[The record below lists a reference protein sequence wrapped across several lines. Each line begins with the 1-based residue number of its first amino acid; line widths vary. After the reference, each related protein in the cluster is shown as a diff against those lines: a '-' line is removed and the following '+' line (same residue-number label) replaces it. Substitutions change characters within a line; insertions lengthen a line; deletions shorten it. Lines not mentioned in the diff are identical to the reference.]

1 MGYID
6 EESIARSHSK
16 RMSRYNAQQAGESG
30 RKGSMADAE
39 PWVVFYIQNGGGN
52 EKEGRNP
59 LDDLAGDIFCAY
71 PDSCE

>member
-39 PWVVFYIQNGGGN
+39 PWVVFYTKGEGY
-52 EKEGRNP
+52 EKE
-59 LDDLAGDIFCAY
+59 
-71 PDSCE
+71 SCDRDCCYFGYFIGFDC

>member
-30 RKGSMADAE
+30 GKGSMADAE
-39 PWVVFYIQNGGGN
+39 PWVEMMYCKKIRYGQQ
-52 EKEGRNP
+52 K
-59 LDDLAGDIFCAY
+59 
-71 PDSCE
+71 